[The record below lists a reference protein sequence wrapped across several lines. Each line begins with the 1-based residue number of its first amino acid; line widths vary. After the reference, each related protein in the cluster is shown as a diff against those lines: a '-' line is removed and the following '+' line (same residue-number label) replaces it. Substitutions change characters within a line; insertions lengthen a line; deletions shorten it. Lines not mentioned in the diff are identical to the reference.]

1 MSNIARQGEMSP
13 TATMQVD
20 DSLSSKKEKMFTIRS
35 TMVRYPAKKLAT
47 MSKNGSG
54 MDACMAHHQGS
65 ARTARAS
72 SYNDESWP
80 DSVTNLARDM
90 IAAGLGDIEVLVHY
104 RLPLTNKCA
113 DVVLSGVDRR
123 TGNDAYVIVQLKQW
137 AHAELYED
145 NADLVLVSGT
155 GDPKLHPLLEVR
167 GYCDYLAD
175 SIDVLEHRRDAV
187 RGVAYL
193 HNANDL
199 DIHDLYNLVDDER
212 TRLFSQS
219 RRGQFIDYL
228 RAQFAPEPGA
238 HAADRLLA
246 SAIRPSKQLLKVA
259 AAEIKHRDQFVLL
272 DQQRLAYEIVL
283 HAVEKARAA
292 DSKEVVIVTGGPGS
306 GKSVI
311 ALSLLGELAER
322 GYPAHHATGSRSFT
336 ETMRRHVARGSTRTK
351 AMFKYFN
358 NFMTAKPNS
367 LDVLICD
374 EAHRIRET
382 SANRFTK
389 AAERTGR
396 SQLDELMSA
405 ARVPVF
411 LLDEHQVVR
420 PGETGT
426 VADIRAHAQARGL
439 AVHQVDLD
447 GQFRCGGSRTYEEW
461 VLRLLGLDGGDPE
474 HWTGDDHFEVLLAES
489 PYELEGLLRGK
500 LDDGYSARMTAGF
513 CWRWSDPGDDT
524 LVADVR
530 IDGWSK
536 PWNVKGDRPVSSAP
550 PSALWAA
557 MPGGFDQVGSVY
569 TAQGFEYDWNGVIFG
584 PDLVY
589 RDGRLT
595 TVRAAS
601 KDPALLKRSV
611 SDEEA
616 DRLIRNTYKVL
627 LTRGMMG
634 TVLYSA
640 DTLTQQFFSRL
651 LPPL

>member
-1 MSNIARQGEMSP
+1 MAVVRHSAEGLLQLASVPERVLSDVIAEQLRITQGVNPGKSERRSW
-13 TATMQVD
+13 D
-20 DSLSSKKEKMFTIRS
+20 RSLP
-35 TMVRYPAKKLAT
+35 V
-47 MSKNGSG
+47 
-54 MDACMAHHQGS
+54 
-65 ARTARAS
+65 
-72 SYNDESWP
+72 
-80 DSVTNLARDM
+80 LARDLVE
-90 IAAGLGDIEVLVHY
+90 AGLGGVEMLLEY
-104 RLPLTNKCA
+104 QLPLTSKRA
-113 DVVLSGVDRR
+113 DVILAGVDRHS
-123 TGNDAYVIVQLKQW
+123 GDDAYVVVELKQW
-137 AHAELYED
+137 SHAELYED
-145 NADLVLVSGT
+145 DADLVLVPGM
-155 GDPKLHPLLEVR
+155 GNHPKLHPVVQVH

-175 SIDVLEHRRDAV
+175 FVAALEDRRHAV

-199 DIHDLYNLVDDER
+199 DIHDLYDRVEDER

-228 RAQFAPEPGA
+228 RTQFAPEHGA
-238 HAADRLLA
+238 RAADRLLA

-259 AAEIKHRDQFVLL
+259 AAEIRHRDQFVLL

-283 HAVEKARAA
+283 HAVEKARAS

-336 ETMRRHVARGSTRTK
+336 ETMRRHVAKGSTRTK
-351 AMFKYFN
+351 ALFKYFN
-358 NFMTAKPNS
+358 NFMTAKPNN

-439 AVHQVDLD
+439 AVQQVDLD
-447 GQFRCGGSRTYEEW
+447 AQFRCGGSRAYEEW
-461 VLRLLGLDGGDPE
+461 VLRLLGLNGEDPE
-474 HWTGDDHFEVLLAES
+474 PWTGDPHFEVTLADS
-489 PYELEGLLRGK
+489 PYELEGLLRAK
-500 LDDGYSARMTAGF
+500 LNDGYSARMTAGY
-513 CWRWSDPGDDT
+513 CWRWSDPDGDR
-524 LVADVR
+524 LVSDVR
-530 IDGWSK
+530 IDGWFK
-536 PWNVKGDRPVSSAP
+536 PWNVKGDRAVGDAP
-550 PSALWAA
+550 PSALWAT
-557 MPGGFDQVGSVY
+557 MPGGFEQVGCVY
-569 TAQGFEYDWNGVIFG
+569 TAQGFEYDWNGVVFG
-584 PDLVY
+584 PDLVC
-589 RDGRLT
+589 RDGRLI

-601 KDPALLKRSV
+601 KDPALLKKSV
-611 SDEEA
+611 TDEQA

-627 LTRGMMG
+627 LTRGMIG
-634 TVLYSA
+634 TAVYSVDA
-640 DTLTQQFFSRL
+640 KTQDFLATLLDR
-651 LPPL
+651 